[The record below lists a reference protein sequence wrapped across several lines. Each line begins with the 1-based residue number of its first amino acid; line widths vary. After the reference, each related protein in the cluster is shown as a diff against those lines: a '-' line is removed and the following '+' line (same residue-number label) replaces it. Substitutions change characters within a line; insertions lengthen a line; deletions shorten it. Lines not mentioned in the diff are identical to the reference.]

1 MKNLNQLE
9 TVLSGHWIS
18 KDGAIVADDISKRI
32 EYLTQNVLKQI
43 ATSDDGWD
51 KLFLDEVDSRYW
63 ELLYVNSDLHGAGA
77 PVLQCISKT
86 DVVKKY
92 RL

>member
-1 MKNLNQLE
+1 MKNLNQSE
-9 TVLSGHWIS
+9 TVLNGHWIF
-18 KDGAIVADDISKRI
+18 KNGVIVADDTSKRI
-32 EYLTQNVLKQI
+32 AYLTQNVLKQI

-51 KLFLDEVDSRYW
+51 KLFLDEIDSRYW
-63 ELLYVNSDLHGAGA
+63 ELFYMDSELHGAGA
-77 PVLQCISKT
+77 PTLQCISKF